1 MLVEYLRELFAE
13 AAKVPW
19 EFLPVQSLSV
29 EDQRQMEEQQ
39 RICQQQAEAMRF
51 YLRAHVG
58 RKGHGASELT
68 EVVSRPALP
77 LTAAL
82 INEQMD
88 KRSNKTNRGSVSGG
102 GGMGHG
108 EQVGRGGNSI
118 KNLMTKT
125 IPELK
130 ELLKSLNLKTSGNKG
145 ELVIRLNGSKNLHKN
160 KQKTSTEVQSF
171 ESSSSSGEIIVVD
184 SSIPPISISGTKRV
198 PCALGEC
205 EEFCSVT
212 DDICQQCPESD
223 RCYQYCSLHISH
235 ESHSNQTSSK
245 RRGIP
250 IEVPELVHLS
260 VPEAV
265 RATLPAS
272 NPVPVSISEASAV
285 IPVATGRI
293 IQVAVQAS
301 EEPDAVV
308 PAAVA
313 SIQSA
318 TTVGLAVVQATGP
331 MVEEVTATATVPA
344 PNPVVSAAAFS
355 TARQTVRAAAK
366 PAERV
371 DFAVLVSE
379 VPAAA
384 QTKSASEESSSN
396 KGSLAITVEE
406 FPSSTLSYNATASKD
421 NPTAS
426 NPLIRPTLEAI
437 SNALKATLDKESVQK
452 LHERIQSSISNERK
466 KDNRHRNYY
475 ERLFGE
481 LDFAEYGRDLVY
493 LNDNY
498 YQCAVCDV
506 AALID
511 LSNNKNPLSKK
522 KVRAEYLASFC
533 RGYINHFVSN

>member
-1 MLVEYLRELFAE
+1 
-13 AAKVPW
+13 
-19 EFLPVQSLSV
+19 
-29 EDQRQMEEQQ
+29 
-39 RICQQQAEAMRF
+39 
-51 YLRAHVG
+51 
-58 RKGHGASELT
+58 
-68 EVVSRPALP
+68 
-77 LTAAL
+77 
-82 INEQMD
+82 
-88 KRSNKTNRGSVSGG
+88 
-102 GGMGHG
+102 
-108 EQVGRGGNSI
+108 
-118 KNLMTKT
+118 
-125 IPELK
+125 
-130 ELLKSLNLKTSGNKG
+130 
-145 ELVIRLNGSKNLHKN
+145 
-160 KQKTSTEVQSF
+160 
-171 ESSSSSGEIIVVD
+171 
-184 SSIPPISISGTKRV
+184 
-198 PCALGEC
+198 
-205 EEFCSVT
+205 
-212 DDICQQCPESD
+212 
-223 RCYQYCSLHISH
+223 
-235 ESHSNQTSSK
+235 
-245 RRGIP
+245 
-250 IEVPELVHLS
+250 
-260 VPEAV
+260 
-265 RATLPAS
+265 
-272 NPVPVSISEASAV
+272 
-285 IPVATGRI
+285 
-293 IQVAVQAS
+293 
-301 EEPDAVV
+301 
-308 PAAVA
+308 
-313 SIQSA
+313 
-318 TTVGLAVVQATGP
+318 

-396 KGSLAITVEE
+396 KDSLAITVEE

-481 LDFAEYGRDLVY
+481 LDLAEYGRDLVY

>member
-1 MLVEYLRELFAE
+1 MRELFAE

-39 RICQQQAEAMRF
+39 RLCQQQAEAMRF
-51 YLRAHVG
+51 YLRSHVG

-88 KRSNKTNRGSVSGG
+88 KRSNKKNRGSVGG
-102 GGMGHG
+102 GGRMDHG
-108 EQVGRGGNSI
+108 EQVGRGENSI
-118 KNLMTKT
+118 NNLMTKT

-130 ELLKSLNLKTSGNKG
+130 DLLKSLNLKTSGNKS
-145 ELVIRLNGSKNLHKN
+145 ELAIRLYGAKNSEKN
-160 KQKTSTEVQSF
+160 KKKTSTEVPSV
-171 ESSSSSGEIIVVD
+171 ESSSGGEVD
-184 SSIPPISISGTKRV
+184 SNIPPILIAGTKRV

-212 DDICQQCPESD
+212 DGICQQCPESE
-223 RCYQYCSLHISH
+223 RGYQYCSLHISH

-250 IEVPELVHLS
+250 VEVPDLRLS
-260 VPEAV
+260 SVSAV
-265 RATLPAS
+265 VNVTLPAS
-272 NPVPVSISEASAV
+272 NNPAVRSEVLAAIVP
-285 IPVATGRI
+285 ATE
-293 IQVAVQAS
+293 VQAL
-301 EEPDAVV
+301 EVPNVVV
-308 PAAVA
+308 PAVV

-318 TTVGLAVVQATGP
+318 TAVGLAAVQAT
-331 MVEEVTATATVPA
+331 VLTAEEVTGTPVPA
-344 PNPVVSAAAFS
+344 PVPVVS
-355 TARQTVRAAAK
+355 TASVPTTKRKVRAAAK
-366 PAERV
+366 PAAMA
-371 DFAVLVSE
+371 DFAELVSE
-379 VPAAA
+379 VPAAGQA
-384 QTKSASEESSSN
+384 TTMTEESSSDKSN
-396 KGSLAITVEE
+396 FAITLEE
-406 FPSSTLSYNATASKD
+406 LPSSTLSYNATSSKD

-426 NPLIRPTLEAI
+426 IPFIRPTLEAI
-437 SNALKATLDKESVQK
+437 SNFLKATPDKESVQK

-493 LNDNY
+493 LNENY
-498 YQCAVCDV
+498 YQCAVYDLAV
-506 AALID
+506 MD
-511 LSNNKNPLSKK
+511 LSDNKNPLSKK

-533 RGYINHFVSN
+533 HGYINHFVSN